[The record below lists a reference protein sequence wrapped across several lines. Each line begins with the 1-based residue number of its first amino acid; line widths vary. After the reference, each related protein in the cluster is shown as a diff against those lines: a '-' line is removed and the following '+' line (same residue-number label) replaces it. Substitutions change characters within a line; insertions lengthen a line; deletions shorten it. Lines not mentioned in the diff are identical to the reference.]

1 MLKALRKYNKWILV
15 IGGTLLMIAFL
26 VQPAIQQLQGDPGAR
41 LWATLDGKKLRT
53 RDYQLAGSE
62 LKAIERLSLGYYPAN
77 LGLEERDGPRH
88 WVLLVHEA
96 RQGGFV
102 GEAEDGGGWL
112 PELQAEI
119 QMRQQFGG
127 RDWRML
133 AAQNPEIGRFLSDQ
147 HTRLLDELTTTASE
161 HIVDT
166 ASRFGLTVEQVHQA
180 LAKVRGVMRMHNAYV
195 SAARVS
201 DLRAANQGRRILDA
215 AYVDYAFIP
224 ASVGVGAVADPDDA
238 TLGAFFDAHKSLKP
252 GEGEHGI
259 GYLLPERVKLEWLT
273 LDAAAIES
281 AVVLDPVA
289 VNKRYLQAGKT
300 RYPGEFAAERANVER
315 DMKAERVA
323 EIMQEAHRTI
333 QAEVLRVTRRLGSDG
348 RFKRVPADWES
359 QRPKFEAIAPVVV
372 EQVTKSTGVTIPLP
386 TVNVRAAEW
395 ITRDKIPALEGVGQS
410 TLQTG
415 NLRVPFPDAVL
426 LVRELLPPGTDA
438 EITVPL
444 QVGVPMVEAFFSGPG
459 GSRSYVTVLDAR
471 RESAPD
477 SAAEIRDEVVGDYK
491 RVKAYEV
498 LAGRVEEY
506 RTLVAAEGFTKLL
519 DMFAPP
525 SDASDQARPD
535 FRTRQRVTRL
545 QAPAD
550 VDVEAFRDAVMSAAA
565 GLDPL
570 APPDQF
576 DASKATVGVPIP
588 SKLGV
593 VVARI
598 TALEPLTLERFRLTD
613 LMIAAEEQREELMP
627 GGLATDRPFSL
638 ARMLERHTF
647 VSGEASPDLDEE
659 AGETQNQPPASSGG

>member
-41 LWATLDGKKLRT
+41 LWATLDGQKLRT

-77 LGLEERDGPRH
+77 LGIEERDGPRH

-112 PELQAEI
+112 PELQAEL

-127 RDWRML
+127 RDWRTL
-133 AAQNPEIGRFLSDQ
+133 AAQNPEIGRLLNDQ
-147 HTRLLDELTTTASE
+147 YTRLLDELTATAPE
-161 HIVDT
+161 HIADT
-166 ASRFGLTVEQVHQA
+166 ASRVGLTVEQVRQA

-201 DLRAANQGRRILDA
+201 DRRAANQGRRILDA

-224 ASVGVGAVADPDDA
+224 ASVGVGAVADPDDP

-273 LDAAAIES
+273 LDAAGIET

-315 DMKAERVA
+315 DMKQERVT

-333 QAEVLRVTRRLGSDG
+333 QAEVLRVTRRLGPDG
-348 RFKRVPADWES
+348 RFKRLPADWES
-359 QRPKFEAIAPVVV
+359 QRPKFETIAPVVV
-372 EQVTKSTGVTIPLP
+372 EQVKKSTGVTIPLP

-395 ITRDKIPALEGVGQS
+395 ITRDRIPALEGVGQS
-410 TLQTG
+410 SLQTG
-415 NLRVPFPDAVL
+415 NLRIPFPDAIL
-426 LVRELLPPGTDA
+426 RVRELLPPGADP
-438 EITVPL
+438 EIAVPL
-444 QVGVPMVEAFFSGPG
+444 QVGVPMVEAYFTGPG
-459 GSRSYVTVLDAR
+459 ANRSYVTVLDAR
-471 RESAPD
+471 AESAPD
-477 SAAEIRDEVVGDYK
+477 SAAEIRDQVVADYK
-491 RVKAYEV
+491 RVKAYEA
-498 LAGRVEEY
+498 LAGRVEEF
-506 RTLVAAEGFTKLL
+506 RTLVATEGFTKLL

-525 SDASDQARPD
+525 SDAADQARPD

-550 VDVEAFRDAVMSAAA
+550 VNVEALRQAVMSAAA

-593 VVARI
+593 AVARI
-598 TALEPLTLERFRLTD
+598 TALEPLTIERFRLSD
-613 LMIAAEEQREELMP
+613 LMIAAEEQSEELRP
-627 GGLATDRPFSL
+627 GGDWTDRPFSL
-638 ARMLERHTF
+638 ARMLERHSF
-647 VSGEASPDLDEE
+647 VSGETGPDLEEE
-659 AGETQNQPPASSGG
+659 AGETPSQPPASSGG